1 MCWQGFL
8 ARGLRPRGERAVGS
22 FGGHCPGSTETPEGR
37 LSSEQLR
44 HLGPGAVE
52 AVKQR
57 TRPLS
62 TPDKLEGLLGVNSG
76 QGLRYLLDTSNTG
89 LLCRV
94 SRTPPGPRP
103 A

>member
-44 HLGPGAVE
+44 HLGPGAVKT
-52 AVKQR
+52 VKQR

-62 TPDKLEGLLGVNSG
+62 TPDKLEGLLGVTVAKACG
-76 QGLRYLLDTSNTG
+76 IY
-89 LLCRV
+89 
-94 SRTPPGPRP
+94 
-103 A
+103 

>member
-62 TPDKLEGLLGVNSG
+62 TPDKLEGAVGG
-76 QGLRYLLDTSNTG
+76 KQW
-89 LLCRV
+89 
-94 SRTPPGPRP
+94 PRP
-103 A
+103 AVPTRHQQHRFAV

>member
-52 AVKQR
+52 AVK
-57 TRPLS
+57 
-62 TPDKLEGLLGVNSG
+62 
-76 QGLRYLLDTSNTG
+76 
-89 LLCRV
+89 
-94 SRTPPGPRP
+94 
-103 A
+103 